1 MNQVLAKQWFFN
13 FSIHQHHLKHL
24 LTDCWPSL
32 PQILVQD
39 FWSVAWECAFL
50 TNHSV
55 MLRLLAW
62 APCFEKHCCMKNLF

>member
-39 FWSVAWECAFL
+39 FWSVA
-50 TNHSV
+50 
-55 MLRLLAW
+55 
-62 APCFEKHCCMKNLF
+62 